1 MEKPEDKPASKFR
14 DFLVPNL
21 QNTLQSASFQHKIG
35 NYQQTKRFLDAA
47 TEGLKKCY
55 EQNAFDEAVAEEDQ
69 ENEKNW

>member
-1 MEKPEDKPASKFR
+1 MEKPEEQPTSKFR

-35 NYQQTKRFLDAA
+35 NYKQAKRFLDAA

-55 EQNAFDEAVAEEDQ
+55 EQNALDEAAAEENQ
-69 ENEKNW
+69 GNEEN